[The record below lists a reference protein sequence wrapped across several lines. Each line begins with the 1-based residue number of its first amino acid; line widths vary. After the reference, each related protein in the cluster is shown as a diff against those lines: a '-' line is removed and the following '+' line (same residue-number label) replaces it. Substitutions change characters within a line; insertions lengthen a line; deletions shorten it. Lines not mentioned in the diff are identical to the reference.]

1 MNDPHHRC
9 WAEIDLAA
17 LERNLRRIRLTL
29 PPRVRYIA
37 VVKANAYGHGLTH
50 TAARLMQCGADMFAV
65 ANVHEARAVRELGLG
80 WPILILSAVL
90 PDEESMLAH
99 YNLIATV
106 SSEAEVDRFNALGK
120 ACNKKISVHM
130 KIDTGM
136 GRLGV
141 WHERAP
147 ELWAYI
153 RKAQWLS
160 PEGIYTHY
168 SSADTDEAFTAT
180 QRSLFKNALARME
193 DLPANLMIHA
203 DNSAGFESFAAG
215 GPFNA
220 VRIGLLQFG
229 MPPHSQS
236 LLAKLQPTPVL
247 SFHTR
252 IGLIKDL
259 PAGVAISYGRTFTL
273 KKPTRIAVLTAGY
286 GDGIPTA
293 ASNRAQV
300 LIRGMSCPVLGRVTM
315 DQTIVDISQVPN
327 ASVNDTATLIGQ
339 QGDQRITVEEF
350 SAWSNAIAWESL
362 CSITNRV
369 PRVYKMG

>member
-17 LERNLRRIRLTL
+17 LERNLRRIRLML
-29 PPRVRYIA
+29 PSHVRYVA

-50 TAARLMQCGADMFAV
+50 TVARLMQCGADMFAV
-65 ANVHEARAVRELGLG
+65 ANVHEARAVRELGSG
-80 WPILILSAVL
+80 WPILMLSAVL
-90 PDEESMLAH
+90 PDEESMVAH

-106 SSEAEVDRFNALGK
+106 SSKEEVDRFDALGRLSG
-120 ACNKKISVHM
+120 KKISVHM

-141 WHERAP
+141 WHESAP

-153 RKAQWLS
+153 RRAQWIS
-160 PEGIYTHY
+160 PEGVYTHF
-168 SSADTDEAFTAT
+168 SSADTDADFTAQ
-180 QRSLFKNALARME
+180 QRALFQKALARME
-193 DLPANLMIHA
+193 NLPPNLLVHA
-203 DNSAGFESFAAG
+203 DNSAGFESFAG
-215 GPFNA
+215 SGPFNA

-229 MPPHSQS
+229 MAPHSQS

-252 IGLIKDL
+252 VGLVKDL
-259 PAGVAISYGRTFTL
+259 PAGVAVSYGRTYTL

-286 GDGIPTA
+286 GDGIPTS

-300 LIRGMSCPVLGRVTM
+300 LIHGRRCPVLGRVTM
-315 DQTIVDISQVPN
+315 DQTIVDVSELEGVKVDDI
-327 ASVNDTATLIGQ
+327 ATLIGAQ
-339 QGDQRITVEEF
+339 ENARISVEEF
-350 SAWSNAIAWESL
+350 SEWSAAIAWESF

-369 PRVYKMG
+369 PRIYKMS